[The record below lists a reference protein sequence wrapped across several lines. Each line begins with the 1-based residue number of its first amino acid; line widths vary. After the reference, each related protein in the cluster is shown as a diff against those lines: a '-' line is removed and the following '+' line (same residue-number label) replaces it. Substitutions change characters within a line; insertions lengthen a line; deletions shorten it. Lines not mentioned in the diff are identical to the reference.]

1 MQNTLNKAF
10 LISGLA
16 AAIAMPSVTYAAFV
30 EDAEGS
36 LSLRNFYMNR
46 DYRDTGK
53 PGGYPHV
60 GKAKIGKAKT
70 QSKSED
76 WGQGFML
83 RLKSGYT
90 EGTVGVGVDALGL
103 VGVKLDSGGGTGGTG
118 TLVRSR
124 HTGKSADNHGFVGF
138 TGKAK
143 VSETVL
149 TVGTHEPVLPIAFR
163 NDTRMLP
170 QTFQGGQIQSKD
182 IENLTLT
189 AGQFQKVRLRDSTNY
204 ENMTMFSD
212 GSNKKGV
219 ASNKFNYAGASYQF
233 IPGLTVTYYYAEL
246 KDNYS
251 QHHANLQFLTDLTE
265 DFKFKTDLRYFKS
278 SDKGKTNV
286 DNRLASGMFSLG
298 YAGHWLGLGYQ
309 DSSGKTGTPFL
320 AGGTDPWTMNTLTY
334 HHFLRAKEDSWQI
347 RYDYNFAQIGVPGLN
362 LMARYVRG
370 DNFKVGTQSAKEWE
384 RDIDIGYTIQS
395 GPLKD
400 LGLLVRNVMYRGS
413 HTTDIDENRV
423 IVNYTFKF

>member
-1 MQNTLNKAF
+1 MKNKLNKLF
-10 LISGLA
+10 LISSLA
-16 AAIAMPSVTYAAFV
+16 AAVSVPSITQAAFI
-30 EDAEGS
+30 EDGEGS

-46 DYRDTGK
+46 DFRDNTAGQ
-53 PGGYPHV
+53 H
-60 GKAKIGKAKT
+60 KA
-70 QSKSED
+70 ED

-83 RLKSGYT
+83 RLQSGYT

-103 VGVKLDSGGGTGGTG
+103 VGVKLDSGDGTGGTG
-118 TLVRSR
+118 TLVRGDS
-124 HTGKSADNHGFVGF
+124 GKSADSHGFVGL
-138 TGKAK
+138 TAKAK
-143 VSETVL
+143 ISETVL
-149 TVGTHEPVLPIAFR
+149 TVGTHEPLLPIAFR

-170 QTFQGGQIQSKD
+170 QTFQGGQVQSKD

-204 ENMTMFSD
+204 ENMVMAVD
-212 GSNKKGV
+212 GSNNKGV

-233 IPGLTVTYYYAEL
+233 IPGLTGTYFYAEL

-251 QHHANLQFLTDLTE
+251 QHHANVQFLTDLTGE
-265 DFKFKTDLRYFKS
+265 LKFKTDLRYFNS
-278 SDKGKTNV
+278 SDKGNTNV
-286 DNRLASGMFSLG
+286 DSTLASGMFSLG

-309 DSSGKTGTPFL
+309 DQSGKTGTPYL
-320 AGGTDPWTMNTLTY
+320 GGGTDPWTMNTSTY
-334 HHFLRAKEDSWQI
+334 YPFLRAKEDSWQI

-362 LMARYVRG
+362 LMARYVSG
-370 DNFKVGTQSAKEWE
+370 DNFKIDGQSAKEWE
-384 RDIDIGYTIQS
+384 RDIDVGYTIQS

-400 LGLLVRNVMYRGS
+400 VSLLVRNVMYRGS

>member
-16 AAIAMPSVTYAAFV
+16 AAMAMPSVTYAAFV

-46 DYRDTGK
+46 DYRDSGLFDAPK
-53 PGGYPHV
+53 HKG
-60 GKAKIGKAKT
+60 KT
-70 QSKSED
+70 QAKAED

-90 EGTVGVGVDALGL
+90 EGTVGVGLDALGL
-103 VGVKLDSGGGTGGTG
+103 VGVKLDSGAGTGGTG
-118 TLVRSR
+118 TLVRSKR
-124 HTGKSADNHGFVGF
+124 TGRSADSHGFVGL
-138 TGKAK
+138 TAKAK
-143 VSETVL
+143 ISETVL

-170 QTFQGGQIQSKD
+170 QTFQGGQVVSKD
-182 IENLTLT
+182 IEHLTLT
-189 AGQFQKVRLRDSTNY
+189 AGQFQKSRYRDSTNY
-204 ENMTMFSD
+204 ENMFMAADQST
-212 GSNKKGV
+212 GGV
-219 ASNKFNYAGASYQF
+219 RSNKFNYAGASYEF
-233 IPGLTVTYYYAEL
+233 IPGLTGTYYYAEL

-251 QHHANLQFLTDLTE
+251 QHHANLQFLTDLTSSL
-265 DFKFKTDLRYFKS
+265 KFKSDLRYFNS
-278 SDKGKTNV
+278 SDKGNTNV
-286 DNRLASGMFSLG
+286 DSRLASGMFSLG
-298 YAGHWLGLGYQ
+298 YQGHWLGLGYQ
-309 DSSGKTGTPFL
+309 DSSGKTGSPYL
-320 AGGTDPWTMNTLTY
+320 GGGTDPWTMNTFTY
-334 HHFLRAKEDSWQI
+334 QPFLRAKEDSWQV
-347 RYDYNFAQIGVPGLN
+347 RYDYSFAQIGVPGLN
-362 LMARYVRG
+362 LMARYASG
-370 DNFKVGTQSAKEWE
+370 DNFKVGGQSAKEWE

-413 HTTDIDENRV
+413 HTTDVDENRV

>member
-1 MQNTLNKAF
+1 MQTKRNTVL
-10 LISGLA
+10 LVSTLA
-16 AAIAMPSVTYAAFV
+16 AAIALPSVTHAALV

-46 DYRDTGK
+46 DYRDSGLFDAPK
-53 PGGYPHV
+53 HKG
-60 GKAKIGKAKT
+60 KT
-70 QSKSED
+70 QAKAED

-90 EGTVGVGVDALGL
+90 EGTVGVGLDALGL
-103 VGVKLDSGGGTGGTG
+103 VGVKLDSGAGTGGTG
-118 TLVRSR
+118 TLVRSKR
-124 HTGKSADNHGFVGF
+124 TGRSADSHGFVGF
-138 TGKAK
+138 TAKAK

-149 TVGTHEPVLPIAFR
+149 TVGTHEPLLPIAYR

-170 QTFQGGQIQSKD
+170 QTFQGGQVLSKD

-204 ENMTMFSD
+204 ENMSMAAD
-212 GSNKKGV
+212 GAIGGV
-219 ASNKFNYAGASYQF
+219 SSNKFNYSGATYEF
-233 IPGLTVTYYYAEL
+233 IPGLAGTYYFAEL
-246 KDNYS
+246 KDNYR
-251 QHHANLQFLTDLTE
+251 QHHANLQFLTDLTS
-265 DFKFKTDLRYFKS
+265 DLKFKSDLRYFKS
-278 SDKGKTNV
+278 TDQGKTNV
-286 DNRLASGMFSLG
+286 DNRLASAMFSLG

-309 DSSGKTGTPFL
+309 DASGKTGTPYL

-334 HHFLRAKEDSWQI
+334 QPFLRAKEDSWQV

-362 LMARYVRG
+362 LMARYASG
-370 DNFKVGTQSAKEWE
+370 DNFKIKDRAGTMKSAKEWE
-384 RDIDIGYTIQS
+384 RDIDISYTIQS

-400 LGLLVRNVMYRGS
+400 LGFMVRNVMYRGS
-413 HTTDIDENRV
+413 HTTDVDENRV

>member
-1 MQNTLNKAF
+1 MQFKINKMF
-10 LISGLA
+10 LISALA
-16 AAIAMPSVTYAAFV
+16 TAIAVPSVTQAALV
-30 EDAEGS
+30 EDGEGS

-46 DYRDTGK
+46 DFRGNTTG
-53 PGGYPHV
+53 
-60 GKAKIGKAKT
+60 
-70 QSKSED
+70 QSKAED

-103 VGVKLDSGGGTGGTG
+103 VGIKLDSGGGTGGTG
-118 TLVRSR
+118 ALVRSR
-124 HTGKSADNHGFVGF
+124 HTGKSADSHGFVGV

-143 VSETVL
+143 ISETVL
-149 TVGTHEPVLPIAFR
+149 TVGTHEPVMPVAFR

-204 ENMTMFSD
+204 ENMQMFSD
-212 GSNKKGV
+212 GSSGGV
-219 ASNKFNYAGASYQF
+219 ASNKFNYGGASYQF
-233 IPGLTVTYYYAEL
+233 IPGLTGTYYFAEL
-246 KDNYS
+246 KDNYT
-251 QHHANLQFLTDLTE
+251 QHHANVQYLTDLTSE
-265 DFKFKTDLRYFKS
+265 LKFKTDLRYFKS

-286 DNRLASGMFSLG
+286 DNRLVSGMFSLG
-298 YAGHWLGLGYQ
+298 YAGHWFGLGYQ
-309 DSSGKTGTPFL
+309 DGSGKTGTPFL
-320 AGGTDPWTMNTLTY
+320 TGGTDPWTMNTSTY
-334 HHFLRAKEDSWQI
+334 HHFLRAKEDSWQA
-347 RYDYNFAQIGVPGLN
+347 RYDYNFANIGVPGLN
-362 LMARYVRG
+362 LMARYIRG
-370 DNFKVGTQSAKEWE
+370 DNFKMGGKSAQEWE

-400 LGLLVRNVMYRGS
+400 LGVLVRNVMYRGS
-413 HTTDIDENRV
+413 HTTNVDENRV

>member
-1 MQNTLNKAF
+1 MQFKINKLF
-10 LISGLA
+10 LISALA
-16 AAIAMPSVTYAAFV
+16 AAIAVPSVTQAALV
-30 EDAEGS
+30 EDGEGS

-46 DYRDTGK
+46 DFRGNTTG
-53 PGGYPHV
+53 
-60 GKAKIGKAKT
+60 
-70 QSKSED
+70 QSKAED

-103 VGVKLDSGGGTGGTG
+103 VGIKLDSGGGTGGTG
-118 TLVRSR
+118 ALVRSR
-124 HTGKSADNHGFVGF
+124 HTGKSADSHGFVGV

-143 VSETVL
+143 ISETVL
-149 TVGTHEPVLPIAFR
+149 TVGTHEPVMPVAFR

-204 ENMTMFSD
+204 ENMQMFSD
-212 GSNKKGV
+212 GSSGGV
-219 ASNKFNYAGASYQF
+219 ASNKFNYGGASYQF
-233 IPGLTVTYYYAEL
+233 IPGLTGTYYFAEL
-246 KDNYS
+246 KDNYT
-251 QHHANLQFLTDLTE
+251 QHHANVQYLTDLTSE
-265 DFKFKTDLRYFKS
+265 LKFKTDLRYFKS

-286 DNRLASGMFSLG
+286 DNRLVSGMFSLG
-298 YAGHWLGLGYQ
+298 YAGHWFGLGYQ
-309 DSSGKTGTPFL
+309 DGSGKTGTPFL
-320 AGGTDPWTMNTLTY
+320 AGGTDPWTMNTSTY
-334 HHFLRAKEDSWQI
+334 HHFLRAKEDSWQA
-347 RYDYNFAQIGVPGLN
+347 RYDYNFANIGVPGLN
-362 LMARYVRG
+362 LMARYIRG
-370 DNFKVGTQSAKEWE
+370 DNFKVGGKSAQEWE

-400 LGLLVRNVMYRGS
+400 LGVLVRNVMYRGS
-413 HTTDIDENRV
+413 HTTNVDENRV

>member
-1 MQNTLNKAF
+1 MQFKINKMF
-10 LISGLA
+10 LISALA
-16 AAIAMPSVTYAAFV
+16 TAIAVPSVTQAALV
-30 EDAEGS
+30 EDGEGS

-46 DYRDTGK
+46 DFRGNTTG
-53 PGGYPHV
+53 
-60 GKAKIGKAKT
+60 
-70 QSKSED
+70 QSKAED

-103 VGVKLDSGGGTGGTG
+103 VGIKLDSGGGTGGTG
-118 TLVRSR
+118 ALVRSR
-124 HTGKSADNHGFVGF
+124 HTGKSADSHGFVGV

-143 VSETVL
+143 ISETVL
-149 TVGTHEPVLPIAFR
+149 TVGTHEPVMPVAFR

-204 ENMTMFSD
+204 ETMQMFSD
-212 GSNKKGV
+212 GSSGGV
-219 ASNKFNYAGASYQF
+219 ASNKFNYGGASYQF
-233 IPGLTVTYYYAEL
+233 IPGLTGTYYFAEL
-246 KDNYS
+246 KDNYT
-251 QHHANLQFLTDLTE
+251 QHHANVQYLTDLTSE
-265 DFKFKTDLRYFKS
+265 LKFKTDLRYFKS

-286 DNRLASGMFSLG
+286 DNRLVSGMFSLG
-298 YAGHWLGLGYQ
+298 YAGHWFGLGYQ
-309 DSSGKTGTPFL
+309 DGSGKTGTPFL
-320 AGGTDPWTMNTLTY
+320 TGGTDPWTMNTSTY
-334 HHFLRAKEDSWQI
+334 HHFLRAKEDSWQA
-347 RYDYNFAQIGVPGLN
+347 RYDYNFANIGVPGLN
-362 LMARYVRG
+362 LMARYIRG
-370 DNFKVGTQSAKEWE
+370 DNFKVGGKSAQEWE

-400 LGLLVRNVMYRGS
+400 LGVLVRNVMYRGS
-413 HTTDIDENRV
+413 HTTNVDENRV

>member
-1 MQNTLNKAF
+1 MQFKINKVF
-10 LISGLA
+10 LISALA
-16 AAIAMPSVTYAAFV
+16 AAIAVPSVTQAALV
-30 EDAEGS
+30 EDGEGS

-46 DYRDTGK
+46 DFRGNTTG
-53 PGGYPHV
+53 
-60 GKAKIGKAKT
+60 
-70 QSKSED
+70 QSKAED

-118 TLVRSR
+118 ALVRSR
-124 HTGKSADNHGFVGF
+124 HTGKSADSHGFVGV

-143 VSETVL
+143 ISETVL
-149 TVGTHEPVLPIAFR
+149 TVGTHEPVMPVAFR

-204 ENMTMFSD
+204 ENMQMFSD
-212 GSNKKGV
+212 GSSGGV
-219 ASNKFNYAGASYQF
+219 ASNKFNYGGASYQF
-233 IPGLTVTYYYAEL
+233 IPGLTGTYYFAEL
-246 KDNYS
+246 KDNYT
-251 QHHANLQFLTDLTE
+251 QHHANVQYLTDLTNE
-265 DFKFKTDLRYFKS
+265 LKFKTDLRYFKS

-286 DNRLASGMFSLG
+286 DNSLASGMFSLG
-298 YAGHWLGLGYQ
+298 YAGHWFGLGYQ
-309 DSSGKTGTPFL
+309 NGSGKTGTPFL
-320 AGGTDPWTMNTLTY
+320 AGGTDPWTMNTSTY
-334 HHFLRAKEDSWQI
+334 HHFLRAKEDSWQA
-347 RYDYNFAQIGVPGLN
+347 RYDYNFANIGVPGLN
-362 LMARYVRG
+362 LMARYISG
-370 DNFKVGTQSAKEWE
+370 DNFKADGKSAKEWE

-400 LGLLVRNVMYRGS
+400 LGVLVRNVMYRGS
-413 HTTDIDENRV
+413 HTTNVDENRV

>member
-1 MQNTLNKAF
+1 MQVKKNKMF
-10 LISGLA
+10 LVSTLA
-16 AAIAMPSVTYAAFV
+16 AAIAVPSLAQAAFV
-30 EDAEGS
+30 EDSEAS

-46 DYRDTGK
+46 DYRDSGL
-53 PGGYPHV
+53 PGAPVHKG
-60 GKAKIGKAKT
+60 KT

-103 VGVKLDSGGGTGGTG
+103 AGIKLDSGGGTGGTG

-124 HTGKSADNHGFVGF
+124 HNGKSADSHAFLGV
-138 TGKAK
+138 TAKAK
-143 VSETVL
+143 ISETVL
-149 TVGTHEPVLPIAFR
+149 TVGTHEPLLPIAFR

-170 QTFQGGQIQSKD
+170 QTFQGGQVQSKD

-204 ENMTMFSD
+204 ENMVMAVD
-212 GSNKKGV
+212 GSNNKGV

-233 IPGLTVTYYYAEL
+233 IPGLTGTYFYAEL

-251 QHHANLQFLTDLTE
+251 QHHANVQFLTDLTGE
-265 DFKFKTDLRYFKS
+265 LKFKTDLRYFNS
-278 SDKGKTNV
+278 SDKGNTNV
-286 DNRLASGMFSLG
+286 DSTLASGMFSLG

-309 DSSGKTGTPFL
+309 DQSGKTGTPYL
-320 AGGTDPWTMNTLTY
+320 GGGTDPWTMNTSTY
-334 HHFLRAKEDSWQI
+334 YPFLRAKEDSWQI

-362 LMARYVRG
+362 LMARYVSG
-370 DNFKVGTQSAKEWE
+370 DNFKIDGQSAKEWE
-384 RDIDIGYTIQS
+384 RDIDVGYTIQS

-400 LGLLVRNVMYRGS
+400 VSLLVRNVMYRGS

>member
-16 AAIAMPSVTYAAFV
+16 AAMAMPSVTYAAFV

-46 DYRDTGK
+46 DYRDTDK
-53 PGGYPHV
+53 LGGYPHV
-60 GKAKIGKAKT
+60 GKAKT

-124 HTGKSADNHGFVGF
+124 HSGKSADSHGFVGL
-138 TGKAK
+138 TAKAK
-143 VSETVL
+143 ISETVL
-149 TVGTHEPVLPIAFR
+149 TVGTHEPLLPIAYR

-170 QTFQGGQIQSKD
+170 QTFQGGQVVSKD
-182 IENLTLT
+182 IEHLTLT

-204 ENMTMFSD
+204 ENMTMHSV
-212 GSNKKGV
+212 GSAPGV
-219 ASNKFNYAGASYQF
+219 ASNKFNYAGASYEF
-233 IPGLTVTYYYAEL
+233 IPGLTGTYFYAEL

-251 QHHANLQFLTDLTE
+251 QHHANLQFLTDLTSE
-265 DFKFKTDLRYFKS
+265 LKFKTDLRYFDS
-278 SDKGKTNV
+278 SNKGNTTV

-320 AGGTDPWTMNTLTY
+320 GGGTDPWTMNTLTY
-334 HHFLRAKEDSWQI
+334 HYFLRAKEDSWQV

-362 LMARYVRG
+362 LMARYASG
-370 DNFKVGTQSAKEWE
+370 DNFKVGGQSAKEWE